1 MTLQR
6 RLAVA
11 VAALLVTLVVAGGLV
26 LLSQR
31 RYVTRQL
38 DAQVAALVARPQ
50 ATLSLAERAAAG
62 ARGGVLSEV
71 WIGTVAPTGAVT
83 TVLAPASDPGLL
95 PRVAPGEVLR
105 VPVGRSTTAGDAP
118 RVRVATGPLKGGTL
132 LVVAVPTQRA
142 DAAMGRLA
150 LTLAL
155 AGAAVLLVVGAI
167 VVWVRRLGLAP
178 IREMT
183 QAADAITAGERDRR
197 IPDAPEG
204 SEAAHLGDALNAM
217 LDATRDSE
225 DRMRQFVA
233 DASHELRTP
242 LTTLR
247 GYAELH
253 AGRVEDPDTADALR
267 RIRAEATRMH
277 RLVEDLLTLTS
288 LDRATLHLGPVD
300 VRRMLDDVASDLQVA
315 QPERLVTVEAA
326 AGVRLVADEER
337 LTQAVMALGTNA
349 LRHTAVT
356 AAVTRSLR
364 ISVVTSLS
372 PTCTRGSSGSVPI
385 ASGKSSAAAT
395 TAGPSVRSMSCAR
408 HHQVRARYIAPVSRY
423 PTPSSRATARETLL
437 LPEPEGPSMA
447 TTIGAVMAGE

>member
-300 VRRMLDDVASDLQVA
+300 VRRLLDDVASDLRVA

-349 LRHTAVT
+349 LRHTPVT
-356 AAVTRSLR
+356 AAVRLTAYA
-364 ISVVTSLS
+364 IGGEVVVEVSDDGPGIPPEELARVWDRFARVSQGRAGGGTGLGLAIVAGIVTAHGGRYAALS
-372 PTCTRGSSGSVPI
+372 PPQGGVTFRLVLPAGSQ
-385 ASGKSSAAAT
+385 A
-395 TAGPSVRSMSCAR
+395 
-408 HHQVRARYIAPVSRY
+408 
-423 PTPSSRATARETLL
+423 
-437 LPEPEGPSMA
+437 EGP
-447 TTIGAVMAGE
+447 